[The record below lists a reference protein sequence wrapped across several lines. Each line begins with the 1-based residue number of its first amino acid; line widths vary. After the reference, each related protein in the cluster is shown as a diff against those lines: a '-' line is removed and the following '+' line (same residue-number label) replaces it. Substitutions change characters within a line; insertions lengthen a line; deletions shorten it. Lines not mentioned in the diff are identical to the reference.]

1 MRVASLTDVG
11 EMAVEERERPT
22 PKPNEVVVRVGA
34 CGVCSTDLHMYHG
47 SFAVDFPVVL
57 GHESAGSVTELGDD
71 VTGLSSGDR
80 VAVNPAVPC
89 GACSYCNRGETNL
102 CENATSIGGA
112 GDRII
117 DGSFAEYVRVPAANV
132 EEIGD
137 LPFHQAALAE
147 PLGCCIH
154 AADRSGVGQ
163 ADSVA
168 LIGAGPIGL
177 LMLQTLRNRGASPI
191 AVSELDPERRELAAE
206 MGADVVVDPEE
217 GDPVE
222 TIRDEIGEVDAG
234 IEVVGLVPTIQQ
246 AYDVTAPGGNTLIVG
261 VPKQDATM
269 EIDPFDIYYNDL
281 DIRGTF
287 ALTRES
293 FERAVSL
300 LRQGR
305 IDVDSVVTEE
315 IGLEDIP
322 TAFERMENNEGLKK
336 VVVPGGDR

>member
-1 MRVASLTDVG
+1 MRVASLTDIG
-11 EMAVEERERPT
+11 EMEVEERERPE
-22 PKPNEVVVRVGA
+22 PEPSEVVVRVGA

-57 GHESAGSVTELGDD
+57 GHESAGTVTELGDD
-71 VTGLSSGDR
+71 VSELEPGDR

-89 GACSYCNRGETNL
+89 GACSYCKRGETNL
-102 CENATSIGGA
+102 CDNATAIGGA

-117 DGSFAEYVRVPAANV
+117 DGSFAEYVRVPASNV
-132 EEIGD
+132 EKVGD
-137 LPFHQAALAE
+137 LPFHHAALAE

-163 ADSVA
+163 GDSVA
-168 LIGAGPIGL
+168 LVGAGPIGL

-191 AVSELDPERRELAAE
+191 AVSELDPKRRELAAE
-206 MGADVVVDPEE
+206 MGADLVVDPEA

-222 TIRDEIGEVDAG
+222 TIREEIGEVDAG

-246 AYDVTAPGGNTLIVG
+246 AYDVTAKGGNTLIVG
-261 VPKQDATM
+261 VPKQEATM
-269 EIDPFDIYYNDL
+269 EISPFELYYNDL

-287 ALTRES
+287 ALTQDS

-305 IDVDSVVTEE
+305 IDAAPLVTEE
-315 IGLEDIP
+315 IGLKDIP

-336 VVVPGGDR
+336 VVIPSDNE